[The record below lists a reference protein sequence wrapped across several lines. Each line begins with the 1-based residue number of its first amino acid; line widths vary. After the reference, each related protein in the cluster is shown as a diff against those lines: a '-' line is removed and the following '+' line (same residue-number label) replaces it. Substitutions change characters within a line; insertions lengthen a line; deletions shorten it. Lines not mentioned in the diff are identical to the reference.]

1 MYLLRYCSTNQIWF
15 KVLKLLQVTFVLL
28 PKELSLNLWKICF
41 FRYEKLKD
49 QKEAEAKAQ
58 EEAKQKEEE
67 DKSKTKWTLLD
78 IFN

>member
-1 MYLLRYCSTNQIWF
+1 MIQGFEVTTSYLCIVAKGTKPL
-15 KVLKLLQVTFVLL
+15 
-28 PKELSLNLWKICF
+28 KICF

-67 DKSKTKWTLLD
+67 DKSKIKWTLLE

>member
-1 MYLLRYCSTNQIWF
+1 MIQGFEVTTSYLCMVAKGTITKPL
-15 KVLKLLQVTFVLL
+15 
-28 PKELSLNLWKICF
+28 KICF

-67 DKSKTKWTLLD
+67 DKSKIKWTLLD